1 MAWHGLLGEGG
12 SREEDEARLPIP
24 EDPSATEYILLSH
37 SLPHTFSPPLT
48 RTSTT

>member
-37 SLPHTFSPPLT
+37 WATPS